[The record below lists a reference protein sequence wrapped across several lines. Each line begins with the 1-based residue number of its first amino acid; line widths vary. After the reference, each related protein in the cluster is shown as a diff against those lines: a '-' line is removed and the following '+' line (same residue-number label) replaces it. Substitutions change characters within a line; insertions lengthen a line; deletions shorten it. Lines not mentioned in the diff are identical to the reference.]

1 MSRAKIFKNAFASI
15 ARGGAVALVAII
27 LPPFLTKILSKDA
40 YNTWLLILQLSTYVN
55 FLDCGMQQGV
65 GRFVAHYT
73 ELEDIPKR
81 NGIVSSAIVLLSG
94 LSGIAMVGVVTLAW
108 QLPHL
113 FKDMPSTLHQE
124 AQVSLLI
131 VGGSLAIGLPFSA
144 FAGAF
149 IGLHRYDLPAWAIG
163 ISKLVGGAGVVLVAN
178 TSHNLIAMAVVM
190 GVANIGAGIWMFL
203 AHKNLADNIQISIK
217 LFSKKLALELGEYCF
232 GMSIWTIGIIMVSGL
247 DTAII
252 SFFDYASLIYYNLA
266 ATITNLIVGVQSAI
280 IGSIM
285 PTAAGIGARGN
296 REELGKFLLDST
308 RYGTIVII
316 LTSLPILFGKWMI
329 SLWVGVDF
337 ANHVAPILTLL
348 ILGNSIRYL
357 AAPYSAIV
365 SSVGEQNL
373 VITAPLVEG
382 AVNLIVSVALV
393 QYLGIIGVAIGT
405 IAGGFVNVWIHFNY
419 NLPRTKS
426 ILMPKGQNLW
436 KVIIRPLISTIPAAI
451 LMICTSNIKSEMSD
465 IVLFGLS
472 IVASIATIA
481 ILFYYELSS
490 LERKLVFT
498 VVEEKW
504 MGICRIK

>member
-15 ARGGAVALVAII
+15 ARGGAGALVAII

-55 FLDCGMQQGV
+55 FLDCGMQVGV

-81 NGIVSSAIVLLSG
+81 NGIISSALVLLSG

-113 FKDMPSTLHQE
+113 FKDMPSALHQE

-131 VGGSLAIGLPFSA
+131 VGGSLAIALPFSA

-149 IGLHRYDLPAWAIG
+149 IGLHRYDIPAWAIG
-163 ISKLVGGAGVVLVAN
+163 ISKLVGGVGVVLVAN
-178 TSHNLIAMAVVM
+178 TSHNLIPMAVVM
-190 GVANIGAGIWMFL
+190 GTANIGAGIWMFL
-203 AHKNLADNIQISIK
+203 VHKNLVDNIQVSIK
-217 LFSKKLALELGEYCF
+217 LFSKQLALELGEYCF
-232 GMSIWTIGIIMVSGL
+232 GMSIWTLGTIMVSGL
-247 DTAII
+247 DTSII

-266 ATITNLIVGVQSAI
+266 ATITNLIVGVQTAI

-285 PTAAGIGARGN
+285 PTAAAMGARGD
-296 REELGKFLLDST
+296 REKLGKFLVDST
-308 RYGTIVII
+308 RYGAIVII
-316 LTSLPILFGKWMI
+316 LTTIPILFGKWI
-329 SLWVGVDF
+329 ITLWVGVDYT
-337 ANHVAPILTLL
+337 NQVAPILTLL
-348 ILGNSIRYL
+348 ILGNSIRYF
-357 AAPYSAIV
+357 AAPYSAIA

-373 VITAPLVEG
+373 VIAAPLIEG
-382 AVNLIVSVALV
+382 GVNLIVSVVLV

-405 IAGGFVNVWIHFNY
+405 IVGGFANVLVHFNY

-426 ILMPKGQNLW
+426 ILMPKGRNLW
-436 KVIIRPLISTIPAAI
+436 QAIARPLVSTVPAVI
-451 LMICTSNIKSEMSD
+451 LMVCTSNFIIKMSD
-465 IVLFGLS
+465 ILLFGLS
-472 IVASIATIA
+472 IVASIATII
-481 ILFYYELSS
+481 ILFYYEFSS
-490 LERKLVFT
+490 SERKLVST
-498 VVEEKW
+498 VIKEKW

>member
-1 MSRAKIFKNAFASI
+1 MSRTKIFKNAFASI
-15 ARGGAVALVAII
+15 ARGGAGALVAII

-55 FLDCGMQQGV
+55 FLDCGMQVGV

-81 NGIVSSAIVLLSG
+81 NGIVSSALVLLSG
-94 LSGIAMVGVVTLAW
+94 LSAIAMVGVVTLAW

-113 FKDMPSTLHQE
+113 FKDMPSALHQE

-149 IGLHRYDLPAWAIG
+149 IGLHRYDIPAWAIG

-178 TSHNLIAMAVVM
+178 TSHNLMAMAVVM
-190 GVANIGAGIWMFL
+190 GMANIGAGIWMFL
-203 AHKNLADNIQISIK
+203 AHKNLVDNIQISIK

-285 PTAAGIGARGN
+285 PTAAGMGARGN

-308 RYGTIVII
+308 RYGASVII
-316 LTSLPILFGKWMI
+316 LTSLPILFGKWI
-329 SLWVGVDF
+329 ILLWVGVDY

-348 ILGNSIRYL
+348 ILGNSIRYF

-405 IAGGFVNVWIHFNY
+405 IVGGFVNVWIHFNY

-426 ILMPKGQNLW
+426 IMIPKDRNLW
-436 KVIIRPLISTIPAAI
+436 QAIARPLVSTIPAII
-451 LMICTSNIKSEMSD
+451 LMVCSSKIGIEMSD
-465 IVLFGLS
+465 IILFCLS
-472 IVASIATIA
+472 IVASISTIA

-504 MGICRIK
+504 MSICRIK

>member
-1 MSRAKIFKNAFASI
+1 MSRTKIFKNAFASI
-15 ARGGAVALVAII
+15 ARGGASALVAII

-55 FLDCGMQQGV
+55 FLDCGMQLGV

-94 LSGIAMVGVVTLAW
+94 LSAIAMLGVVTLAW
-108 QLPHL
+108 QLPYL

-144 FAGAF
+144 FAGAC
-149 IGLHRYDLPAWAIG
+149 IGLQRYDIPAWAIG

-178 TSHNLIAMAVVM
+178 TSHNLIVMAVVM
-190 GVANIGAGIWMFL
+190 GITNIGAGIWMFL
-203 AHKNLADNIQISIK
+203 AHRKLVDNILISIH
-217 LFSKKLALELGEYCF
+217 LVSKQLVSELTEYCF

-247 DTAII
+247 DTAIV

-266 ATITNLIVGVQSAI
+266 ATITHLIVGVQTAI

-285 PTAAGIGARGN
+285 PTAAAMGARGN
-296 REELGKFLLDST
+296 REELGKFLLDTT

-316 LTSLPILFGKWMI
+316 LTTLPILFGKWI
-329 SLWVGVDF
+329 ILLWVGVDYTDR
-337 ANHVAPILTLL
+337 VVPILTLL

-373 VITAPLVEG
+373 VITAPLLEG

-405 IAGGFVNVWIHFNY
+405 IVGGFANVLIHFNY
-419 NLPRTKS
+419 NLLRTKS
-426 ILMPKGQNLW
+426 ILMPKDRNLW
-436 KVIIRPLISTIPAAI
+436 KVIIRPLASTIPAI
-451 LMICTSNIKSEMSD
+451 IVMICTTTKIIEGSD
-465 IVLFGLS
+465 ILLLCLS
-472 IVASIATIA
+472 IIASIATFI

-498 VVEEKW
+498 VIEEKW
-504 MGICRIK
+504 MSVCRTK